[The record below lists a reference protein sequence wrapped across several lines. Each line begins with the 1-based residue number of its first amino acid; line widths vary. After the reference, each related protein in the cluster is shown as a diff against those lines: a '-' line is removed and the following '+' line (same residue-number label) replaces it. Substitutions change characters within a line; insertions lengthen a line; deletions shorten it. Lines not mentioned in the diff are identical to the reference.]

1 MNRNHA
7 PVPLVNPSA
16 SGGYWVIT
24 ILVVEDEEP
33 IANIL
38 KFSLEREGYK
48 VDVALD
54 GLEAVRLTRRNEPS
68 LVLLDVMLPEK
79 DGLEVCREIRTFSTV
94 PIIMLTARNSE
105 IDKVLGLE
113 LGADDYITKPFST
126 RELLARMKAILRRI
140 SIEDEPKTTAGE
152 RQRLSVGDIVVDF
165 NNYSVSKRGGVIPL
179 THREFELLAFLVAH
193 RGIVF
198 SREQLLEQ
206 VWGNDYEGDE
216 RTVDV
221 TVRRLREKLED
232 DPSNPNYVLTKRGV
246 GYFVRR

>member
-1 MNRNHA
+1 MPGHRWSFW
-7 PVPLVNPSA
+7 VLVEGIGLLN
-16 SGGYWVIT
+16 

-54 GLEAVRLTRRNEPS
+54 GLEAVNLARFREPN

-79 DGLEVCREIRTFSTV
+79 DGFEVCREIRTFSTV

-105 IDKVLGLE
+105 VDKVLGLE
-113 LGADDYITKPFST
+113 LGADDYVTKPFST
-126 RELLARMKAILRRI
+126 RELLARVKANLRRT
-140 SIEDEPKTTAGE
+140 SLEEEPKTLAGE
-152 RQRLSVGDIVVDF
+152 RERLELGELVVDF
-165 NNYSVSKRGGVIPL
+165 NNYSVSKRGTAIPL

-193 RGIVF
+193 PGVVF
-198 SREQLLEQ
+198 SREQLLGQ
-206 VWGNDYEGDE
+206 VWGSDYDGDE

-232 DPSNPNYVLTKRGV
+232 DPGSPNYVMTKRGV